1 MSPMAEVRSV
11 NIQNLLLNLD
21 NPRYGTT
28 ANQNE
33 ALRTMVQRQGRKLTK
48 LAEDIV
54 ENGLNPTEL
63 VMVTPTDQPERYFVV
78 EGNRRVA
85 AMKLLSSPDVVG
97 SLGLP
102 KATAKRYMDL
112 QAQAAGVLPGEVPCA
127 VVEPE
132 DATHWM
138 VIKHTGENEGVGV
151 IPWSTLAKD
160 RYRKSNPALQAV
172 ELVEKHGYLTKEMKA
187 DLPNIALTN
196 VSRFLGTPDA
206 RRAIGVDWKDE
217 TLVVDSDESV
227 GRLALL
233 VQDVLN
239 RKINVTRLEKKE
251 DRISFANELL
261 GRALPKKASQ
271 GNSPKSTQ
279 TGTKSKVQPASVKRV
294 ALIPKNCKLSIAQTR
309 IAKIYD
315 ELHRLNVSQFTNAA
329 AVLLRVFVEMSVD
342 EYASQK
348 GISLKDKKNKDLS
361 LRGKLL
367 NVAQYLEDN
376 NFRTKHQLQG
386 IRVVAR
392 QQGHVLSVDSWNAY
406 VHNQHY
412 SPGPSDLI
420 SNWDS
425 IQSFVEELWRV

>member
-1 MSPMAEVRSV
+1 MAEVKSV
-11 NIQNLLLNLD
+11 NLHDLLLSLD

-28 ANQNE
+28 ANQNQ

-48 LAEDIV
+48 LAQDIV

-63 VMVTPTDQPERYFVV
+63 VMVTPTDQSGRYVVV

-85 AMKLLSSPDVVG
+85 AMKLLSSPELVDG
-97 SLGLP
+97 LGLA
-102 KATAKRYMDL
+102 KATAKRYKDL
-112 QAQAAGVLPGEVPCA
+112 QAEAVGALPGEVPCA
-127 VVEPE
+127 VVAPE

-160 RYRKSNPALQAV
+160 RYRSSNPALQAV
-172 ELVEKHGYLTKEMKA
+172 ELVDKHGYLTKQMKA
-187 DLPNIALTN
+187 ELPNIALTN

-233 VQDVLN
+233 VKDVLN
-239 RKINVTRLEKKE
+239 RTINVTRLEKRE
-251 DRISFANELL
+251 DRISFAQELL
-261 GRALPKKASQ
+261 GRPLPQRASPDQ
-271 GNSPKSTQ
+271 RPKSTQ
-279 TGTKSKVQPASVKRV
+279 SGEGSKRQPPSAKRTT
-294 ALIPKNCKLSIAQTR
+294 LIPRHFKLAISQTR
-309 IAKIYD
+309 IARIYD
-315 ELHRLNVSQFTNAA
+315 ELCRLKVSQFTNAA

-348 GISLKDKKNKDLS
+348 GIDLKDKKSRDLK
-361 LRGKLL
+361 LRDKLL
-367 NVAQYLEDN
+367 KVGKYLEDN
-376 NFRTKHQLQG
+376 KLRTKHQLQG
-386 IRVVAR
+386 IRAVA
-392 QQGHVLSVDSWNAY
+392 QHQGHVLSVDSWNAY

>member
-1 MSPMAEVRSV
+1 MAEVKSV
-11 NIQNLLLNLD
+11 NLQNLLLSLD

-28 ANQNE
+28 ANQNQ

-48 LAEDIV
+48 LAQDIV

-63 VMVTPTDQPERYFVV
+63 VMVTPTDQPERYIVV

-85 AMKLLSSPDVVG
+85 AMKLLSSPDLIN
-97 SLGLP
+97 SLGLA

-112 QAQAAGVLPGEVPCA
+112 QAEAAGALPGEVPCA
-127 VVEPE
+127 VVAPE

-172 ELVEKHGYLTKEMKA
+172 ELVDKHGYLTKEMKA
-187 DLPNIALTN
+187 ELPNIALTN

-206 RRAIGVDWKDE
+206 RRTIGVDWKDE
-217 TLVVDSDESV
+217 TLVVDSEESV
-227 GRLALL
+227 GRLAML

-239 RKINVTRLEKKE
+239 RTINVTRLEKRE
-251 DRISFANELL
+251 DRISFAQELL
-261 GRALPKKASQ
+261 GRTLPEKAPQ
-271 GNSPKSTQ
+271 DQSPKSTQ
-279 TGTKSKVQPASVKRV
+279 NGTGSKGQPASAKRA
-294 ALIPKNCKLSIAQTR
+294 ALVPKNLKLSISQTR

-315 ELHRLNVSQFTNAA
+315 ELRRLNVSQFTNAA

-348 GISLKDKKNKDLS
+348 GIDLKDKRGRDLQ
-361 LRGKLL
+361 LRNKLL
-367 NVAQYLEDN
+367 KVAQYLEDN
-376 NFRTKHQLQG
+376 KLRTKHQLQG
-386 IRVVAR
+386 IRAVAQ

-425 IQSFVEELWRV
+425 IQSFVEELWRL